1 MGSANRN
8 DPQAQKQAMITALN
22 EHRINTI
29 VELRRVERI
38 FATLG
43 SSDVTQP
50 MTAACKR
57 QFWTGDL
64 DNQLK
69 D

>member
-1 MGSANRN
+1 MAPTKCD
-8 DPQAQKQAMITALN
+8 DPQAQKQAMIRALN

-29 VELRRVERI
+29 GELRRVERI

-50 MTAACKR
+50 MTAACMNIH
-57 QFWTGDL
+57 DL
-64 DNQLK
+64 AENIHC
-69 D
+69 